1 MVKFVLAKNP
11 IMRNTKFIL
20 IGVAVVLIIGHIS
33 VTDFGDLSWSNNA
46 GSYLGIIAMILLVVG
61 MVISLLEKKK

>member
-1 MVKFVLAKNP
+1 MKNVKY
-11 IMRNTKFIL
+11 IL
-20 IGVAVVLIIGHIS
+20 IGVAVIIIIGHIS

-46 GSYLGIIAMILLVVG
+46 GSYLGIFAMILLVIG

>member
-1 MVKFVLAKNP
+1 MK
-11 IMRNTKFIL
+11 NTKFIL
-20 IGVAVVLIIGHIS
+20 IGVAVVLIIGHVS

-46 GSYLGIIAMILLVVG
+46 GSYLGILAMMLLIIV

>member
-1 MVKFVLAKNP
+1 MK
-11 IMRNTKFIL
+11 NTKFIL
-20 IGVAVVLIIGHIS
+20 VGVAVVLIIGHIS

>member
-1 MVKFVLAKNP
+1 MK
-11 IMRNTKFIL
+11 NTKFIL
-20 IGVAVVLIIGHIS
+20 IGVAIVLIIGNIS

-46 GSYLGIIAMILLVVG
+46 GSYLGIMAMILLVVV